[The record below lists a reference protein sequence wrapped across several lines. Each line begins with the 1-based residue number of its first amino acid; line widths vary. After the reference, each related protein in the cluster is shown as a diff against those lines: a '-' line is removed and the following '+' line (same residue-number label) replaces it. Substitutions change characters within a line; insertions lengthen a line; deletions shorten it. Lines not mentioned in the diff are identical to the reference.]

1 MTSRGDTV
9 AAFLDNAD
17 LSEYKDLFANAG
29 FDDVQDL
36 LTLSDKDLLDL
47 GITRMGHRRKIM
59 RVLCPQP
66 PVEMPVDSPVSE
78 RGVPQLDE
86 EPPGADDGWGAEEEE
101 QDDEEEGGGAAE
113 EDDAWQQQAA
123 AAARKGRRRSN
134 THTPGSPLTKVRTQP
149 RTHAGGDRILV
160 EVIAAK
166 LEDKEKLCPQVKM
179 SICKT
184 VDTRGVPIESTIK
197 RSSIIEN
204 DNQPAWHETFEFPCI
219 ITSHTFLVFAVNN
232 KKNFQNRRIGLI
244 AIPTK
249 FFMPFTAE
257 TTVDNWFPLKLGQG
271 QRTGEIHL
279 RLRVPG
285 GIPSQVGKAFKVTG
299 VKMETRKLVVEVI
312 EGEVPL
318 SHRGKQRSTYVK
330 LTLPDKEYV
339 TRETGVQKDT
349 QKPRWYEAFEFYTEV
364 KNSQYMI
371 VKLKNNKLMSH
382 KTLGIAKIPLLFFL
396 SLKEKAELDSWFPCR
411 DLNGVET
418 GKVRVRMHV
427 VPRTEKEKGLVWGSE
442 SSFPVTTPVPN
453 LDPPSL
459 KHSNSPSAPSKG
471 PSALLAPPPL
481 HGDPHAAV
489 PQLDEEPEEAEEEP
503 ETEEEGVADDAAG
516 HDDEDDSWEVEH
528 HEEDM
533 THYTPTR
540 KPVQTGGVYWPPQ
553 KGQRVDSDILNAE
566 APCD

>member
-1 MTSRGDTV
+1 MASRGDTV

-17 LSEYKDLFANAG
+17 LSEYKDLFAKAG

-66 PVEMPVDSPVSE
+66 PVEMPVESPASE

-86 EPPGADDGWGAEEEE
+86 EPPAADDEWGADEEDG
-101 QDDEEEGGGAAE
+101 DEEEAGGGGE
-113 EDDAWQQQAA
+113 GEDDAAWQQQAA

-134 THTPGSPLTKVRTQP
+134 THTPSSPLTKIRTQP

-364 KNSQYMI
+364 KNSQVLWCIFIVVGGGDSVEAQTSQRHTTSQQYMI

-427 VPRTEKEKGLVWGSE
+427 VTRVCSIPPPPRRGRRRLHPRT
-442 SSFPVTTPVPN
+442 
-453 LDPPSL
+453 
-459 KHSNSPSAPSKG
+459 
-471 PSALLAPPPL
+471 
-481 HGDPHAAV
+481 
-489 PQLDEEPEEAEEEP
+489 Q
-503 ETEEEGVADDAAG
+503 
-516 HDDEDDSWEVEH
+516 
-528 HEEDM
+528 
-533 THYTPTR
+533 
-540 KPVQTGGVYWPPQ
+540 
-553 KGQRVDSDILNAE
+553 
-566 APCD
+566 